1 MGATTTMWRMRV
13 VITGTSRGL
22 GAALVDQVLGEPDA
36 RVLALAR
43 GFTAEQEANPR
54 VTPYACDLADLGAL
68 PGRAELAGFYSGA
81 RETALVLNA
90 AVVEPIG
97 PAVRLDPAAVER
109 AVAVNFTSA
118 LLLTSA
124 ALAARPDGVPMKI
137 VFVSTGAAHHVIDGW
152 SVYSATKRGAEEFF
166 THVTAEWAH
175 DPGVTVSVVN
185 PGVLDT
191 GMQAVIRGADF
202 AERDRFIRRHAEG
215 ELRPP
220 AHVAKEIFDTHLA
233 H

>member
-1 MGATTTMWRMRV
+1 MHV

-22 GAALVDQVLGEPDA
+22 GAALADQVLGEPGA

-43 GFTAEQEANPR
+43 GFTAEQEADPR
-54 VTPYACDLADLGAL
+54 LTPYACDLAELGSL
-68 PGRAELAGFYSGA
+68 PGRAALAGFLAGA
-81 RETALVLNA
+81 REAALVLNA

-109 AVAVNFTSA
+109 AVAVN
-118 LLLTSA
+118 LTSA
-124 ALAARPDGVPMKI
+124 VLLTGAVLAARPDGVPLKI

-166 THVTAEWAH
+166 AHVAAEWAH

-191 GMQAVIRGADF
+191 GMQEIIRGADF

-220 AHVAKEIFDTHLA
+220 AHVAKEIFDEYLA
-233 H
+233 V